1 MSDTTY
7 HPIVADLLARL
18 DEQQQCQLLEKFQE
32 RAGILEFDAGLDRQL
47 SEALSILNLIRI
59 DPLALSGITALQIEM
74 DGSTQWL
81 LTTDLTFARQHL
93 ADIGAKEIAK
103 VNLADVVAEQYGG
116 VAALT
121 TLG

>member
-1 MSDTTY
+1 MTTQ

-18 DEQQQCQLLEKFQE
+18 DEQQQETHSE
-32 RAGILEFDAGLDRQL
+32 RAAILEFDAGLDRQL
-47 SEALSILNLIRI
+47 SEALALLDLIRI
-59 DPLALSGITALQIEM
+59 NPLALSGITVMQVEL
-74 DGSTQWL
+74 DGGTQWL
-81 LTTDLTFARQHL
+81 LTTDLAFARQHL